1 MTHETETRGPCARC
15 REGRVMPGTPGSR
28 ASAGAGGAGRV
39 VGKFDSLLLAAGV
52 FELVEG
58 ER

>member
-1 MTHETETRGPCARC
+1 VVA
-15 REGRVMPGTPGSR
+15 GTPGSR
-28 ASAGAGGAGRV
+28 ASAGAGAAGRV
-39 VGKFDSLLLAAGV
+39 VGKFDSQLLAARV

>member
-1 MTHETETRGPCARC
+1 
-15 REGRVMPGTPGSR
+15 MPGTPGSR

-39 VGKFDSLLLAAGV
+39 VDKFDSLLLAARV